1 MRKQRRTG
9 QDPDISTE
17 KYLELLAQKSELEYL
32 LSKQSAEVTHASL
45 QEEEIRTLHQ
55 NVRKLKHDMKNHM
68 MVLASYLNSNDIEAA
83 KTYTSEIL
91 DKLNAMHS
99 YIETGN
105 SLLNHILNEKLEL
118 ARECG
123 ISVQAE
129 IEILSFASMRSID
142 FSALLTNLLDNA
154 IEAGQKEDN
163 PELRIRI
170 AAERGYQ
177 TIRIKNRITA
187 SVLDKNPELSS
198 TKEEKELHGFG
209 IPQIK
214 EIVDHYNGMYDF
226 YEEDGFFCAGV
237 FIPQ

>member
-1 MRKQRRTG
+1 MKKQKRTG
-9 QDPDISTE
+9 QEPEITTE
-17 KYLELLAQKSELEYL
+17 SYLALLAEKSELEYRL
-32 LSKQSAEVTHASL
+32 AKQSAEVTHASL

-83 KTYTSEIL
+83 KAYTSEIL

-105 SLLNHILNEKLEL
+105 SLLNHILNEKLEF
-118 ARECG
+118 ARSLG

-129 IEILSFASMRSID
+129 IETLSFASMRSID

-154 IEAGQKEDN
+154 IEASQSEDN

-170 AAERGYQ
+170 AAERGYH
-177 TIRIKNRITA
+177 TIRVKNQITD
-187 SVLDKNPELSS
+187 SVLDMNPELSS
-198 TKEEKELHGFG
+198 TKKEKDLHGFG

-214 EIVDHYNGMYDF
+214 EIVDSYNGMYDF

>member
-1 MRKQRRTG
+1 MKKRERTG
-9 QDPDISTE
+9 QDPEITTE
-17 KYLELLAQKSELEYL
+17 NYLELLAEKSELEYRL
-32 LSKQSAEVTHASL
+32 AKQSAEITHASL

-83 KTYTSEIL
+83 KAYTSEIL

-105 SLLNHILNEKLEL
+105 SLLNHILNEKLEA
-118 ARECG
+118 ARCLG
-123 ISVQAE
+123 ISIQAE
-129 IEILSFASMRSID
+129 IETLSFASMRSID

-154 IEAGQKEDN
+154 IEASQKEAN
-163 PELRIRI
+163 AELRIRI
-170 AAERGYQ
+170 AAERGYH
-177 TIRIKNRITA
+177 TIRVKNRITD

-198 TKEEKELHGFG
+198 TKKEKDLHGFG
-209 IPQIK
+209 ILQIK
-214 EIVDHYNGMYDF
+214 EIIDNYNGMYDF
-226 YEEDGFFCAGV
+226 YEEDGFFCVGV

>member
-1 MRKQRRTG
+1 MKKQRKTG
-9 QDPDISTE
+9 RDLEITTE
-17 KYLELLAQKSELEYL
+17 SYLALLAEKSELQYQ
-32 LSKQSAEVTHASL
+32 LSRQSAEVAHASL

-68 MVLASYLNSNDIEAA
+68 MVLASYLNSNDYEAA
-83 KTYTSEIL
+83 KAYTSEIL
-91 DKLNAMHS
+91 DKLNSMHS

-105 SLLNHILNEKLEL
+105 SLLNHILNEKLEA
-118 ARECG
+118 ARSLG

-129 IEILSFASMRSID
+129 IETLAFASMRSID

-154 IEAGQKEDN
+154 IEACQKEDT

-170 AAERGYQ
+170 AAERGYH
-177 TIRIKNRITA
+177 TIRVKNRITD
-187 SVLDKNPELSS
+187 SVLDQNPELSS
-198 TKEEKELHGFG
+198 TKKETDLHGFG

-214 EIVDHYNGMYDF
+214 EIVDNYNGMYDF

>member
-1 MRKQRRTG
+1 MKKQRKTG
-9 QDPDISTE
+9 QDIEITMES
-17 KYLELLAQKSELEYL
+17 YLALLAEKSELQYR
-32 LSKQSAEVTHASL
+32 LSKQSAEIAHASL

-68 MVLASYLNSNDIEAA
+68 MVLTSYLNSNDYEAA
-83 KTYTSEIL
+83 KAYTSEIL

-105 SLLNHILNEKLEL
+105 SLMNHILNEKLEL
-118 ARECG
+118 ARNLG

-129 IEILSFASMRSID
+129 IETLSFASMRSID

-154 IEAGQKEDN
+154 IEASQKETA

-170 AAERGYQ
+170 AAERGYY
-177 TIRIKNRITA
+177 TIRVKNRITT
-187 SVLDKNPELSS
+187 SVLDTNPELASS
-198 TKEEKELHGFG
+198 KQEKELHGLG
-209 IPQIK
+209 ISQIK
-214 EIVDHYNGMYDF
+214 EIVVHYGGMYDF

>member
-1 MRKQRRTG
+1 MKKQRKTG
-9 QDPDISTE
+9 QDIEITTE
-17 KYLELLAQKSELEYL
+17 SYLALLAEKSELEYR
-32 LSKQSAEVTHASL
+32 LSRQSAEITHASL

-83 KTYTSEIL
+83 KAYTSEIL

-105 SLLNHILNEKLEL
+105 SLMNHILNEKLET
-118 ARECG
+118 ARSCG

-129 IEILSFASMRSID
+129 IETLSFSSMRSID

-154 IEAGQKEDN
+154 IEASKKEEN

-170 AAERGYQ
+170 AAERGYYA
-177 TIRIKNRITA
+177 IRVKNRIVD
-187 SVLDKNPELSS
+187 SVLDTNPELAS
-198 TKEEKELHGFG
+198 TKQEKELHGLG

-214 EIVDHYNGMYDF
+214 EIVESYNGMYDF

>member
-1 MRKQRRTG
+1 MIRKKELQRELE
-9 QDPDISTE
+9 QEKE
-17 KYLELLAQKSELEYL
+17 KYVALFEKEAELRYQFEKLQKETEEMYSQETELRE
-32 LSKQSAEVTHASL
+32 
-45 QEEEIRTLHQ
+45 LHQ
-55 NVRKLKHDMKNHM
+55 NVRQLKHDMKNHI
-68 MVLASYLNSNDIEAA
+68 MVLASYLNSNDYEAA
-83 KTYTSEIL
+83 KAYTSEIL

-105 SLLNHILNEKLEL
+105 SLMNHILNEKLEL
-118 ARECG
+118 ARNLG

-129 IEILSFASMRSID
+129 IETLSFASMRSID

-154 IEAGQKEDN
+154 IEASQKETA

-170 AAERGYQ
+170 AAERGYY
-177 TIRIKNRITA
+177 TIRVKNRITT
-187 SVLDKNPELSS
+187 SVLDTNPELASS
-198 TKEEKELHGFG
+198 KQEKELHGLG

-214 EIVDHYNGMYDF
+214 EIVDNYDGMYDF

>member
-1 MRKQRRTG
+1 MKKQKRTG
-9 QDPDISTE
+9 QAPEIITE
-17 KYLELLAQKSELEYL
+17 SYLALLAEKSELEYR
-32 LSKQSAEVTHASL
+32 LSKQAAEATHVLL

-83 KTYTSEIL
+83 KAYTSEIL

-99 YIETGN
+99 YVETGN

-118 ARECG
+118 ARSLG

-129 IEILSFASMRSID
+129 IETLSFASMRSID

-154 IEAGQKEDN
+154 IEASQREDN

-170 AAERGYQ
+170 AAERGYH
-177 TIRIKNRITA
+177 TIRVKNRITD
-187 SVLDKNPELSS
+187 SVLDKNPELAS
-198 TKEEKELHGFG
+198 TKKEKDLHGLG

-214 EIVDHYNGMYDF
+214 EIVDNYNGMYDF

>member
-1 MRKQRRTG
+1 MKHKHQRKHESEQQQER
-9 QDPDISTE
+9 
-17 KYLELLAQKSELEYL
+17 YLALLAEKSELSYRL
-32 LSKQSAEVTHASL
+32 DKQAAERAHIAR
-45 QEEEIRTLHQ
+45 QEEEIRSLHQ

-68 MVLASYLNSNDIEAA
+68 MVLASYLNSQEYDAA

-105 SLLNHILNEKLEL
+105 SLMNHILNEKLEL
-118 ARECG
+118 ARNLG

-129 IEILSFASMRSID
+129 IETLSFSSMRSID

-154 IEAGQKEDN
+154 IEASKQEAA

-170 AAERGYQ
+170 AEERGYH
-177 TIRIKNRITA
+177 TVRVKNKISA
-187 SVLDKNPELSS
+187 SVLETNPELAS
-198 TKEEKELHGFG
+198 TKEEQELHGFG
-209 IPQIK
+209 VSQIK
-214 EIVDHYNGMYDF
+214 EIVSTYDGMYDF
-226 YEEDGFFCAGV
+226 YEEDGYFCAAV

>member
-1 MRKQRRTG
+1 MKKHKRMG
-9 QDPDISTE
+9 QDPEITTE
-17 KYLELLAQKSELEYL
+17 NYLALLAEKSELEYQL
-32 LSKQSAEVTHASL
+32 AMQSAKITHTSL
-45 QEEEIRTLHQ
+45 QEEEIRMLHQ

-83 KTYTSEIL
+83 KAYTSEIL

-105 SLLNHILNEKLEL
+105 SLLNHIINEKLEL
-118 ARECG
+118 ARSLG

-154 IEAGQKEDN
+154 IEASQKEEN
-163 PELRIRI
+163 PELRVRI
-170 AAERGYQ
+170 AMERGYH
-177 TIRIKNRITA
+177 TIRVKNRIMD

-198 TKEEKELHGFG
+198 TKKETDLHGFG

-214 EIVDHYNGMYDF
+214 EIVDSYNGMYDF
-226 YEEDGFFCAGV
+226 YEEDGFFCVGV

>member
-1 MRKQRRTG
+1 MKKQRKTG
-9 QDPDISTE
+9 QDIEITMES
-17 KYLELLAQKSELEYL
+17 YLALLAEKSELEYR
-32 LSKQSAEVTHASL
+32 LSKQSAEIMHASL

-68 MVLASYLNSNDIEAA
+68 MVLASYLNCNDIEAA
-83 KTYTSEIL
+83 KAYTSEIL

-105 SLLNHILNEKLEL
+105 SLLNHILNEKLER
-118 ARECG
+118 ARSLG

-129 IEILSFASMRSID
+129 IETLSFASMRSID

-154 IEAGQKEDN
+154 IEASGKEET

-170 AAERGYQ
+170 AAERGYY
-177 TIRIKNRITA
+177 TIRVKNRTAA
-187 SVLDKNPELSS
+187 SVLDTNPKLAS
-198 TKEEKELHGFG
+198 TKQEKELHGLG

-214 EIVDHYNGMYDF
+214 EIVDSYNGMYDF

>member
-154 IEAGQKEDN
+154 IEAGQKEEN

-209 IPQIK
+209 ISQIR

>member
-1 MRKQRRTG
+1 MKKYKKAE
-9 QDPDISTE
+9 QDLEITKE
-17 KYLELLAQKSELEYL
+17 RYLELLAEKSELEYQ
-32 LSKQSAEVTHASL
+32 LSKQAAEVTHASL

-55 NVRKLKHDMKNHM
+55 NVRRLKHDMKNHM
-68 MVLASYLNSNDIEAA
+68 MVLASYLNSNDYEAA

-118 ARECG
+118 ARNGG
-123 ISVQAE
+123 ISILAE
-129 IEILSFASMRSID
+129 IETLSFANMRSID

-154 IEAGQKEDN
+154 IEASQKEER

-177 TIRIKNRITA
+177 TIRVKNRITG
-187 SVLDKNPELSS
+187 SVLKSNPNLET
-198 TKEEKELHGFG
+198 TKEEKDLHGMG
-209 IPQIK
+209 IRQIQ
-214 EIVDHYNGMYDF
+214 EIVDNYNGMYDF
-226 YEEDGFFCAGV
+226 YEEDGFFCVGV

>member
-1 MRKQRRTG
+1 MKKQRRLG
-9 QDPDISTE
+9 QDPEITTE
-17 KYLELLAQKSELEYL
+17 NYLALLAEKSELEYR
-32 LSKQSAEVTHASL
+32 LSKQSAEITHASL
-45 QEEEIRTLHQ
+45 QEEEIRMLHQ

-68 MVLASYLNSNDIEAA
+68 MVLASYLNSKDIEAA
-83 KTYTSEIL
+83 KAYTSEIL
-91 DKLNAMHS
+91 DKLNSMHS

-118 ARECG
+118 ARNLG

-129 IEILSFASMRSID
+129 IETLSFASMRSID

-154 IEAGQKEDN
+154 IEASQKEDT

-170 AAERGYQ
+170 AAERGYH
-177 TIRIKNRITA
+177 TIRVKNRIA
-187 SVLDKNPELSS
+187 DSVLDKNPELSS
-198 TKEEKELHGFG
+198 TKKEKELHGLG
-209 IPQIK
+209 LPQIK
-214 EIVDHYNGMYDF
+214 EIVDNYNGMYDF

>member
-1 MRKQRRTG
+1 MKKQRRSG
-9 QDPDISTE
+9 QDLEITTE
-17 KYLELLAQKSELEYL
+17 NYLALLAEKSELEYRL
-32 LSKQSAEVTHASL
+32 ARQSAEITHVSL

-83 KTYTSEIL
+83 KIYTSEIL

-118 ARECG
+118 ARGFG

-129 IEILSFASMRSID
+129 IETLSFASMRSID

-154 IEAGQKEDN
+154 IEASQKEDN

-170 AAERGYQ
+170 VAERGYH
-177 TIRIKNRITA
+177 TIRVKNRITD
-187 SVLDKNPELSS
+187 SVLDKNPELAS
-198 TKEEKELHGFG
+198 TKKETDLHGFG

-214 EIVDHYNGMYDF
+214 EIVDNYNGMYDF
-226 YEEDGFFCAGV
+226 YEEDGFFCVGV

>member
-1 MRKQRRTG
+1 MRKQKRTG
-9 QDPDISTE
+9 QDPEITTGN
-17 KYLELLAQKSELEYL
+17 YLELLAEKSELEYR
-32 LSKQSAEVTHASL
+32 LSKQSAEITHASL
-45 QEEEIRTLHQ
+45 QEEEIRALHQ

-83 KTYTSEIL
+83 KAYTSEIL
-91 DKLNAMHS
+91 DKLNSMHS

-118 ARECG
+118 ARSLG

-129 IEILSFASMRSID
+129 IETLSFSSMRSID

-154 IEAGQKEDN
+154 IEASRNEDA

-170 AAERGYQ
+170 AAERGYH
-177 TIRIKNRITA
+177 TIRVKNRITG
-187 SVLDKNPELSS
+187 SVLDKNPELCS

-214 EIVDHYNGMYDF
+214 EIAENYNGMYDF

>member
-9 QDPDISTE
+9 QDPEITTE
-17 KYLELLAQKSELEYL
+17 SYLALLAEKAELEYR
-32 LSKQSAEVTHASL
+32 LSRQSAEVTHASL
-45 QEEEIRTLHQ
+45 QEEEIRALHQ

-83 KTYTSEIL
+83 KSYTSEIL

-105 SLLNHILNEKLEL
+105 SLLNHILNEKLER
-118 ARECG
+118 ARSLS

-129 IEILSFASMRSID
+129 IETLSFSSMRSID

-154 IEAGQKEDN
+154 IEAGQKEEA

-170 AAERGYQ
+170 AAERGYH
-177 TIRIKNRITA
+177 TICVKNRITN
-187 SVLDKNPELSS
+187 SVLATNPELSS
-198 TKEEKELHGFG
+198 TKEEKESHGLG
-209 IPQIK
+209 ISQIK
-214 EIVDHYNGMYDF
+214 EIVENYNGMYDF

>member
-1 MRKQRRTG
+1 MKKQRRSG
-9 QDPDISTE
+9 QDLEITTE
-17 KYLELLAQKSELEYL
+17 NYLALLAEKSELGYR
-32 LSKQSAEVTHASL
+32 LSKQSAEITHASL
-45 QEEEIRTLHQ
+45 QEEEIRMLHQ

-83 KTYTSEIL
+83 KAYTSEIL

-118 ARECG
+118 ARGLG

-129 IEILSFASMRSID
+129 IETLSFVSMRSID

-154 IEAGQKEDN
+154 IEASQKEDN

-170 AAERGYQ
+170 AAERGYH
-177 TIRIKNRITA
+177 TIRVKNRITD
-187 SVLDKNPELSS
+187 SVLEKNPELSS
-198 TKEEKELHGFG
+198 TKKEKDLHGLG

-214 EIVDHYNGMYDF
+214 EIVDNYNGMYDF
-226 YEEDGFFCAGV
+226 YEEDGFFCVGV